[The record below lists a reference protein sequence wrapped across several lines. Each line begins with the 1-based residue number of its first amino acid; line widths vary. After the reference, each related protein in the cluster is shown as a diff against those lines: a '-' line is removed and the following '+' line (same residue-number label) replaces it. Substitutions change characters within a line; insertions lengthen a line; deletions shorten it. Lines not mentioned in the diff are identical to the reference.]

1 VVAVRRARPAL
12 LLAGLVA
19 AAAACRVEPDAG
31 VVELP
36 PAPAFHLP
44 ALDGGE
50 VALSEL
56 RGRPVVVDFWATWCP
71 PCIRQIPVLN
81 AFHEAHGA
89 EVEVLG
95 IAVDVQGR
103 TVVAPFAKEHD
114 IRYRVL
120 LGDESL
126 AQRYGAFGFP
136 TLFFIDSEGRVDS
149 VHTGVATVEEL
160 EAALARVARTPSSR
174 GEDATKPPS

>member
-1 VVAVRRARPAL
+1 MRGSTSAL
-12 LLAGLVA
+12 LLCGLLA
-19 AAAACRVEPDAG
+19 IAACRVEPDAG
-31 VVELP
+31 EGLAL
-36 PAPAFHLP
+36 APDFRLP

-50 VALSEL
+50 VALSDL
-56 RGRPVVVDFWATWCP
+56 HGRPVVLDFWATWCP

-81 AFHEAHGA
+81 AFHEIHGE
-89 EVEVLG
+89 EVEVIG

-103 TVVAPFAKEHD
+103 AVVAPFAAEHG

-136 TLFFIDSEGRVDS
+136 TLFFIDAEGNVDS
-149 VHTGVATVEEL
+149 VHAGVATVEEL
-160 EAALARVARTPSSR
+160 EAALARVAGGASSP
-174 GEDATKPPS
+174 GAGATKPRP

>member
-1 VVAVRRARPAL
+1 VAALRAAAPTL
-12 LLAGLVA
+12 VLAGLVA

-31 VVELP
+31 ADLP
-36 PAPAFHLP
+36 LAPAFRLP

-81 AFHEAHGA
+81 SFHEAHGDA
-89 EVEVLG
+89 VEVLG

-103 TVVAPFAKEHD
+103 SVVAPFAAEHG

-120 LGDESL
+120 LGDEAL

-136 TLFFIDSEGRVDS
+136 TLFFIDAEGRVDS
-149 VHTGVATVEEL
+149 VHTGVASVEEL
-160 EAALARVARTPSSR
+160 EAALARVARVPSSR
-174 GEDATKPPS
+174 GEDATKPSS